1 MNAYSFV
8 PVEELIQPLPLSP
21 HLFRANRQDVKL
33 PSFRDSKSLP
43 KKKPGSPNT
52 QLPSIRPSPHRL
64 DDVAATKAPSEKHI
78 MPLAKAKLGKKAAE
92 LRHLSK
98 RRKMYLSMDEVLA
111 TSLKKK
117 STNAAIRT
125 LTQEEEQDPKKILL
139 YDEQAFNRKRAAKR
153 LCEMITIEVRGEHG
167 QTQPEKVEKS
177 AESFESNSEKEES
190 EIEFPNM
197 RIGDFKKHFNEEV
210 TLSEKLDVVKRLAQ
224 DYVDTQR
231 MKLMKTVSF
240 RDLQDE
246 LEQTPAAAESQLLS
260 TNKSVDKSRHT
271 VGEWGELIESE
282 NPQNPMRVNR
292 LLFLAKEVTSK
303 VPGLRSVLQSLEKMG
318 VTEFKAALEARKA
331 AEAPEEG
338 PAKELFSFRRLT
350 LPDFSFRSAQALN
363 VFTYMSKLSD
373 LRVIDI
379 SNNPHIGDTVGATL
393 VYLLSSGAPLV
404 SKLALENCG
413 LGLNSAFA
421 LKELLSNHSAKI
433 RNLQVGHNGFGEAGL
448 CHISMSLIFNKYAQ
462 VVDVSDNQ
470 GDAAAAVAFAKMIR
484 MNRYCKVLNL
494 SGNVMPLIVFREF
507 CRSLI
512 VNTTLQHLSLKA
524 TGLGDSAMKE
534 LSHCLNSNR
543 SLQVIMLNSNGLTS
557 KGLSLLRA
565 AFPSHPTLSHVGISG
580 NVEVAIGDL
589 EDMRTLLVKKLD
601 IEIIKEEDFG
611 KTAEYVTLGLDKL
624 LKV

>member
-1 MNAYSFV
+1 MNAYNFV

-21 HLFRANRQDVKL
+21 HLFRSNRQDIKL

-52 QLPSIRPSPHRL
+52 QLPSIRPTPHEL
-64 DDVAATKAPSEKHI
+64 PTAKAPSEKHI
-78 MPLAKAKLGKKAAE
+78 LPLAKAKVSRKPGD
-92 LRHLSK
+92 LRGIAK
-98 RRKMYLSMDEVLA
+98 RRKMYVSMDEVLA

-117 STNAAIRT
+117 TNNAAIRT

-153 LCEMITIEVRGEHG
+153 LCEMITIEVRGNHG
-167 QTQPEKVEKS
+167 QAQAEKVEKN
-177 AESFESNSEKEES
+177 AETSDSLSEKEES

-197 RIGDFKKHFNEEV
+197 KIDDFKRHFNEET

-224 DYVDTQR
+224 DYVETQR
-231 MKLMKTVSF
+231 MKFMKTVSF

-260 TNKSVDKSRHT
+260 TNKSVDKSRHAA
-271 VGEWGELIESE
+271 GEWGELIESE
-282 NPQNPMRVNR
+282 SPQSPMRVNR
-292 LLFLAKEVTSK
+292 LLLLAKEVTSK
-303 VPGLRSVLQSLEKMG
+303 VPGLRGVLQSLDTMG
-318 VTEFKAALEARKA
+318 IAEFKSALEARKA
-331 AEAPEEG
+331 AETAEEG

-350 LPDFSFRSAQALN
+350 LPDFGFRPAQVLN
-363 VFTYMSKLSD
+363 VFTYLSKLSE
-373 LRVIDI
+373 LRVIDL
-379 SNNPHIGDTVGATL
+379 SNNSHIGDTAGATII
-393 VYLLSSGAPLV
+393 YLLSHSSPLV

-421 LKELLSNHSAKI
+421 LKELLSSHSVKI
-433 RNLQVGHNGFGEAGL
+433 RTLQVGSNSLGEAGL
-448 CHISMSLIFNKYAQ
+448 CHLSMALIFNKYAQ
-462 VVDVSDNQ
+462 VVDVSGNQ

-484 MNRYCKVLNL
+484 MNRYCRVLNL
-494 SGNVMPLIVFREF
+494 SGNLMPLMVFREF

-512 VNTTLQHLSLKA
+512 VNTTLQFLSLKS
-524 TGLGDSAMKE
+524 TGLGDSAMKD

-543 SLQVIMLNSNGLTS
+543 SLQVIMLNSNDLTS

-565 AFPSHPTLSHVGISG
+565 SFPGHPTLSHVGISG
-580 NVEVAIGDL
+580 NVDVAIGDL
-589 EDMRTLLVKKLD
+589 EEMRSLLGKKVD
-601 IEIIKEEDFG
+601 IEIIKEEDYG
-611 KTAEYVTLGLDKL
+611 KTAESIALGVDKL